1 MRHSFVLEVLPS
13 PAGATLAGPR
23 QEPAGLLLRRDR
35 LRGLP
40 DAARIAALA
49 LVVAAISACGEST
62 TPATSPPPAGSG
74 VTVAVQP
81 AAAQV
86 VPSAKVAFA
95 AAVVGALDTSVQWS
109 VLEAAGGTVDTTGGY
124 TAPGSAGVFHVVAV
138 SVAEPTVS
146 GSATVTVTSPPPVV
160 VTVTP
165 ATAAVDACLTLT
177 LAATVTGTTSTAV
190 TWSVL
195 EGAAGGSIT
204 PGGVYT
210 ASSIGGVYHMVATS
224 VADPSK
230 SATATVTVTERVLS
244 VQVTPATI
252 TVPAGGTAQF
262 TATVTTTCGSFAS
275 IAVINA
281 AGQVVAN

>member
-1 MRHSFVLEVLPS
+1 MCHSYVLEVLPS
-13 PAGATLAGPR
+13 HEGATLAGPR
-23 QEPAGLLLRRDR
+23 QEPAGQPRCGHLMGLRD
-35 LRGLP
+35 P
-40 DAARIAALA
+40 ARIAALA
-49 LVVAAISACGEST
+49 LVVAAISACGESN

-81 AAAQV
+81 ATAQV
-86 VPSAKVAFA
+86 QPSAKVAFA
-95 AAVVGALDTSVQWS
+95 AAVTGALNTSVRWS

-138 SVAEPTVS
+138 SVAEPTAS

-165 ATAAVDACLTLT
+165 ATATVDACLTLT
-177 LAATVTGTTSTAV
+177 LAATVTGTSSTAV

-210 ASSIGGVYHMVATS
+210 ASSTGGIYHLVATS

-275 IAVINA
+275 VAIVNA